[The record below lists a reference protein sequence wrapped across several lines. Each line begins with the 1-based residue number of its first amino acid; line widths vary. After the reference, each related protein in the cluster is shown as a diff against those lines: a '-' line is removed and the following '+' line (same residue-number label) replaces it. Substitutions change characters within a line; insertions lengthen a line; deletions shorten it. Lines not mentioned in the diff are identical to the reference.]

1 MPHASEQRL
10 TWGLRR
16 EGLWVLAILLV
27 EVGPARNASLKS
39 IFGALQT
46 LAQGELPAGPGART
60 DKVDPCWVWIT
71 VVQTNACEEEQG
83 GESEVQR
90 VGLQRVGREERAVG
104 RAAGPAKA
112 EGKNSHLGDCVV
124 RSRSSPGG

>member
-1 MPHASEQRL
+1 LPHASEQRL
-10 TWGLRR
+10 TWWLRR

-27 EVGPARNASLKS
+27 EVGPARNASLES

-46 LAQGELPAGPGART
+46 LAQGELPAGSGART
-60 DKVDPCWVWIT
+60 DEVNPCWVWIT